1 MNNIKDHHGRKNEF
15 LAPPVCRRG
24 LTTGIINNPITME
37 GKERRNMK
45 RLTVLSMAMAM
56 LLLICPV
63 THAADTIPVGVPL
76 AMTGAYT
83 GSGDDYFKG
92 IKMAIDEINEAGGLL
107 KKQIEMIR
115 YDSKEFAPE
124 VVMQGADYLCDQ
136 KKVAAVHAGWA
147 GWGQDVRAYGKYDV
161 PFFADDGSQ
170 AAVDVY
176 RENPE
181 QYGNIFQLTD
191 VGIEQAKSMFRVLM
205 ALPYKY
211 PNKKAVIINTDDSWG
226 VEVGDTLEAKFKESG
241 WKVAKRETVPYGT
254 NEWGAIMT
262 RIRRIKPALIHIEIP
277 SAQENITFFRQF
289 IKKPTHSIVSL
300 GWGITPREVV
310 ENLGESADG
319 IVGEM
324 PTGLPGPTAPNA
336 AGQAWIDKFVGLYH
350 HQIPAGSWAAYTG
363 IMAWANAV
371 KAVGD
376 AYNFKAVNAYLRE
389 HGYAGHQG
397 LIKWDQDNV
406 LRAQKAAPVVHYQVQ
421 GGELVAIY
429 TDPPTQ
435 AYGDNKFIL
444 PRWIKK

>member
-1 MNNIKDHHGRKNEF
+1 
-15 LAPPVCRRG
+15 
-24 LTTGIINNPITME
+24 
-37 GKERRNMK
+37 MK
-45 RLTVLSMAMAM
+45 RVTILSLVMAFFVLLGPVAM
-56 LLLICPV
+56 
-63 THAADTIPVGVPL
+63 AADTIPVGVPL

-92 IKMAIDEINEAGGLL
+92 IKMAIDEINDAGGLL
-107 KKQIEMIR
+107 GRQLEIIR

-124 VVMQGADYLCDQ
+124 VVMQGADYLCGQ
-136 KKVAAVHAGWA
+136 KKVASVHAGWA
-147 GWGQDVRAYGKYDV
+147 GWGQDVRAYGKYEV

-176 RENPE
+176 KENPD
-181 QYGNIFQLTD
+181 QYSNIFQLTD

-205 ALPYKY
+205 ALPYEY
-211 PNKKAVIINTDDSWG
+211 PNNKVVIINTDDSWG
-226 VEVGDTLEAKFKESG
+226 VEVGDTLEASFKEKG

-262 RIRRIKPALIHIEIP
+262 RIRRIDPALIHIEIP

-289 IKKPTHSIVSL
+289 IKKPTNSILSL

-310 ENLGESADG
+310 ENLGDGADG

-324 PTGLPGPTAPNA
+324 PTGLPGPVAPNA
-336 AGQAWIDKFVGLYH
+336 AGQAWIDKFVKLYN
-350 HQIPAGSWAAYTG
+350 HQIPAGSWATYTG
-363 IMAWANAV
+363 VMAWANAV

-376 AYNFKAVNAYLRE
+376 AYDFKAVNAYLRE
-389 HGYAGHQG
+389 NGYQGHQG

-406 LRAQKAAPVVHYQVQ
+406 LRAQEAAPVVHYQVQ
-421 GGELVAIY
+421 GGELKTIF
-429 TDPPTQ
+429 TDPPTKPYKDSQ
-435 AYGDNKFIL
+435 FIV

>member
-1 MNNIKDHHGRKNEF
+1 
-15 LAPPVCRRG
+15 
-24 LTTGIINNPITME
+24 
-37 GKERRNMK
+37 MK
-45 RLTVLSMAMAM
+45 RVTILSTVIAFFVLLGPVAM
-56 LLLICPV
+56 
-63 THAADTIPVGVPL
+63 AADTIPVGVPL

-92 IKMAIDEINEAGGLL
+92 IKMAIDELNEAGGLL
-107 KKQIEMIR
+107 GKQIEIIR

-124 VVMQGADYLCDQ
+124 VVMQGADYLCGQ
-136 KKVAAVHAGWA
+136 KKVASVHAGWA
-147 GWGQDVRAYGKYDV
+147 GWGQDVRAYGKYEV

-176 RENPE
+176 KENPD
-181 QYGNIFQLTD
+181 QYSNIFQLTD

-205 ALPYKY
+205 ALPYEY
-211 PNKKAVIINTDDSWG
+211 PNNKAVIINTDDSWG
-226 VEVGDTLEAKFKESG
+226 VEVGDTLEASFKEKG

-262 RIRRIKPALIHIEIP
+262 RIRRIDPALIHIEIP

-289 IKKPTHSIVSL
+289 IKKPTNSILSL

-310 ENLGESADG
+310 ENLGDGADG

-324 PTGLPGPTAPNA
+324 PTGLPGPVAPNA
-336 AGQAWIDKFVGLYH
+336 AGQAWIDKFVKLYN
-350 HQIPAGSWAAYTG
+350 HQIPAGSWATYTG
-363 IMAWANAV
+363 VMAWANAV

-376 AYNFKAVNAYLRE
+376 AYDFKAVNAYLRE
-389 HGYAGHQG
+389 NGYQGHQG

-406 LRAQKAAPVVHYQVQ
+406 LRAQEAAPVVHYQVQ
-421 GGELVAIY
+421 GGELKTIF
-429 TDPPTQ
+429 TDPPTKPYKDSQ
-435 AYGDNKFIL
+435 FIV